1 MNTILLIAATPAS
14 FFVSIALIELFEEK
28 ITLSSIG
35 HCLFTLG
42 IAASFFCVTFVIATG
57 LSFSARH

>member
-1 MNTILLIAATPAS
+1 MNTILLIAAIPSS
-14 FFVSIALIELFEEK
+14 FFVLIAFLELLEEK
-28 ITLSSIG
+28 ITLSAIG

-57 LSFSARH
+57 LSFSVR

>member
-1 MNTILLIAATPAS
+1 MNTILLIAAIPSS
-14 FFVSIALIELFEEK
+14 FFVFIAFLELFEK

-57 LSFSARH
+57 LSFSVR